1 MTLSR
6 SSATWRTPMVILTA
20 ASLVALLVLGLR
32 ASQGLF
38 LKPMSLDL
46 GWGRE
51 TFAFAMALQN
61 LFWGAFQPL
70 ASAAAD
76 RWGTGRV
83 VAAGGIL
90 YATGLF
96 IMSRVSDPV
105 AFHLSAGVVLCL
117 AQSGSGLAV
126 LLGAVGRVMPP
137 ERRSWALGIISAVGA
152 AGQFLM
158 VPLGQAFL
166 SLYGWAAGFALLAVV
181 ALAIVVLA
189 GALKQDARVP
199 GRGEAGRTEP
209 QTLRQSIAEAGRHR
223 GYRLLTA
230 GFFVCGF
237 HVAFVAVHLPA
248 YLTDMGMPEE
258 AGAWSLALIG
268 FFNIIGCFAAGALGG
283 RFSKKYLLS
292 ILYLLRSAV
301 ILIFLL
307 LPVTTISVLLFSSAL
322 GLLWLSTV
330 PLTSGLVAQIF
341 GPRYM
346 ATLFAFVFFS
356 HQIGSFIGVWL
367 GGWVF
372 DAYGT
377 YDPIWWAG
385 IALGLAAAA
394 LHWPI
399 DEASVPR
406 LRQMERAELAEAETP
421 N

>member
-1 MTLSR
+1 
-6 SSATWRTPMVILTA
+6 MVILVA
-20 ASLVALLVLGLR
+20 GSLVVLLVMGLR
-32 ASQGLF
+32 ASLGLY
-38 LKPMSLDL
+38 LKPMSMDL

-61 LFWGAFQPL
+61 LCWGAFQPV
-70 ASAAAD
+70 AGAVAD

-83 VAAGGIL
+83 IAGGGVL
-90 YATGLF
+90 YAGGLI
-96 IMSRVSDPV
+96 IMSGVSDPL
-105 AFHLSAGVVLCL
+105 AFHLSAGVLL
-117 AQSGSGLAV
+117 GMAQSGGGLAIV
-126 LLGAVGRVMPP
+126 LGAVGRAMPP
-137 ERRSWALGIISAVGA
+137 EKRSWALGIVSAAGA
-152 AGQFLM
+152 AGQLLV
-158 VPLGQAFL
+158 VPMGQAFL
-166 SLYGWAAGFALLAVV
+166 SLYGWATGFALLGIIAV
-181 ALAIVVLA
+181 AIILLA
-189 GALKQDARVP
+189 GAMKSDPASL
-199 GRGEAGRTEP
+199 AGGGSGGVDT
-209 QTLRQSIAEAGRHR
+209 QTLRQSIAEAGRHG

-248 YLTDMGMPEE
+248 YLTDMGMPAE

-268 FFNIIGCFAAGALGG
+268 LFNIIGCFVAGSLGG

-292 ILYLLRSAV
+292 VLYLLRSVV

-307 LPVTTISVLLFSSAL
+307 LPVTTGSVLFFSVAL

-346 ATLFAFVFFS
+346 ATLFAFVFFN

-367 GGWVF
+367 GGYIF

-385 IALGLAAAA
+385 IVLGVVSAA

-399 DEASVPR
+399 NEATVPR
-406 LRQMERAELAEAETP
+406 LARAEVSG
-421 N
+421 